1 MAEGF
6 RVTYAT
12 MSADNEQMHADY
24 DKGIEQAKA
33 ELGEKHP
40 FYVNGEEL
48 EQHNGFTTPMQ
59 PLGAAGEYTD
69 VMRPYGV
76 WGVISP
82 FNFPLALAAGPTGA
96 ALVAGNTVVF
106 KPSNAGAML
115 GIKLYEVY
123 RDAGVPPAAF
133 HCVTGGGGSVGAEIV
148 ENRDVAGLT
157 FTGSY
162 EVGMGIYKSFA
173 KDYP

>member
-40 FYVNGEEL
+40 FYVNGEALGDVEESADLIRWNCHEL

-106 KPSNAGAML
+106 KPSNA
-115 GIKLYEVY
+115 
-123 RDAGVPPAAF
+123 
-133 HCVTGGGGSVGAEIV
+133 
-148 ENRDVAGLT
+148 
-157 FTGSY
+157 
-162 EVGMGIYKSFA
+162 
-173 KDYP
+173 